1 MDNNHIN
8 IVNKMNP
15 VTFTWNNDLFNSNM
29 ANKQDVGF
37 IAQEI
42 EEIIPYAIS
51 QCKIEGNDI
60 DYKYIKYE
68 RLIPYLV
75 NNIKFLN
82 KKIEELEKKLEY
94 KM

>member
-1 MDNNHIN
+1 MD

-29 ANKQDVGF
+29 ANKNDVGF

-51 QCKIEGNDI
+51 QCKIETNDI

-75 NNIKFLN
+75 SNIQLLN
-82 KKIEELEKKLEY
+82 KKVQELENKLNQI
-94 KM
+94 